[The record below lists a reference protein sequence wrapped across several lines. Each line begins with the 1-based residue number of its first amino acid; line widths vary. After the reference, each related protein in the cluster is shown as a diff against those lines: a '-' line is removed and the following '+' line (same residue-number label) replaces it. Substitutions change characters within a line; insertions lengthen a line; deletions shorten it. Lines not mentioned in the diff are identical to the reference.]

1 MRPALPAGSGRL
13 QAAGTARAVALA
25 REPGRALQ
33 AAQVLQMSG
42 RPLSAAALLHRGR
55 GCRRRRSVSFQRQP
69 APLPA
74 RLTQSRLWRGSL
86 LGGICLELR
95 FVLARGCGS
104 VDAAPGSPPDAH
116 TLSPCTAC
124 GVPSTHRG
132 NRRSQDGP
140 QSGNTVLCS
149 IQCKMSPNCS

>member
-95 FVLARGCGS
+95 FGLARGCGNA
-104 VDAAPGSPPDAH
+104 DAAPGSPPRRTHPLPVHGLWCAQH
-116 TLSPCTAC
+116 SPWKSEEP
-124 GVPSTHRG
+124 GWSTKR
-132 NRRSQDGP
+132 
-140 QSGNTVLCS
+140 
-149 IQCKMSPNCS
+149 